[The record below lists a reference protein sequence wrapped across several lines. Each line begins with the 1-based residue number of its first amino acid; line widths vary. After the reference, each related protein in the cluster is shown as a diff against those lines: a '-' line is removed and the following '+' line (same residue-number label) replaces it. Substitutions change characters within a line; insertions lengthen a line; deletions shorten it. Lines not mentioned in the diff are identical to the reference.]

1 MVWDQRLNNPG
12 AAIAASTPDVRPET
26 EPFDDEA
33 VAERAKQN
41 PAEFAPLYRRYAA
54 NIYGY
59 CLLRLASRELAEDAT
74 SLTFERALAALPRYR
89 AHSFRGWLFRIAH
102 NVVVDQQRA
111 RPPIQLD
118 HTLPA
123 AANDESPETAA
134 MNAEA
139 DRRVLELL
147 DLLTPDQR
155 EVVEFDLAGLS
166 GPEIAEALGRRQGAI
181 RAIRFRAY
189 SRLRGVLSEGNES

>member
-1 MVWDQRLNNPG
+1 MVWDQRINNSI
-12 AAIAASTPDVRPET
+12 AIPASDELTDERLSL
-26 EPFDDEA
+26 DDEA
-33 VAERAKQN
+33 IAERAKRN
-41 PAEFAPLYRRYAA
+41 PAEFAPLYRLYSA

-111 RPPIQLD
+111 HKPIQLD
-118 HTLPA
+118 HTKPTA
-123 AANDESPETAA
+123 ASDVSPETAA
-134 MNAEA
+134 LNAEA
-139 DRRVLELL
+139 DRRVHELL
-147 DLLTPDQR
+147 DLLSPDQR
-155 EVVEFDLAGLS
+155 EVVELDLAGLS

-189 SRLRGVLSEGNES
+189 SRLRGVLTEGELT